1 MITVEGISGNS
12 ASNALIR
19 GSTASTIEPFTAR
32 SYRGGSCE
40 ASAFFT
46 VFFEI
51 PSLRAMARIAI
62 PSARC
67 NRRISAQSST
77 FNTS

>member
-1 MITVEGISGNS
+1 MVRR
-12 ASNALIR
+12 A
-19 GSTASTIEPFTAR
+19 GSWICGSIVDAVEPFAAR